1 MEERQRYPLEQLA
14 TIKQKRLEEAEKV
27 LQEKKQALEK
37 EQDKLSALEKERDE
51 VKAHKIAKL
60 TQLREKMDEGVS
72 APKIQQMKQYLKTVD
87 EKLKIHDHKV
97 QEQEKVVTS
106 AEKQVEAAREDL
118 FKKQKDVEKLKIH
131 REEWDLEMGKIREQ
145 KEAAEGDE
153 MGGAMHIIKKRAK
166 KHKKH
171 HNHG

>member
-1 MEERQRYPLEQLA
+1 MEEKQKYPLEQLV

-27 LQEKKQALEK
+27 LLEKKQALEK

-60 TQLREKMDEGVS
+60 TQLRAKMDEGVS
-72 APKIQQMKQYLKTVD
+72 APKIQQMKQYLKIVD

-97 QEQEKVVTS
+97 QEQEKVVAA
-106 AEKQVEAAREDL
+106 AEKQVEAAREEL
-118 FKKQKDVEKLKIH
+118 FKKQKDVEKLKMH
-131 REEWDLEMGKIREQ
+131 HEEWNADMAKIQEQ
-145 KEAAEGDE
+145 KEAADTDE

-171 HNHG
+171 NNHG